1 LSVCGFLPL
10 APVSAT
16 QSGIASDEE
25 VIFFNTAARLD
36 TVAGQ
41 WVAPIHGWIFEPET
55 DSIRR
60 MAVLA
65 VLREALDVD
74 DERAGERLFNRR
86 AAAFLVDNESG
97 KTLTLRVGDR
107 TVTVGPSEQNG
118 HLTGSIRLSLEEADR
133 LSRPDKFGR
142 QWVEFELVTSDS
154 DRRRF
159 SAKTV
164 LVQPAGLSV
173 ISDIDDTIKITEVT
187 DHEEMIENTFFK
199 PYRPV
204 PGMARLYQGWAH
216 QGAVIHFVSASPWQL
231 YEPLTE
237 FMSEHG
243 FPAATFHLKTFYWKD
258 SRFLSLFADPLDYKL
273 KVVEPLIR
281 SFPQRQFILVG
292 DSGEKDP
299 EAYGLLARKYP
310 DQVAFILIRA
320 MENES
325 PDSARFRAAFEGIPP
340 QRWHVFSNTEEL
352 TKVAFP
358 GIANSRPA
366 TVSAIAPA
374 GSEKA
379 EE

>member
-1 LSVCGFLPL
+1 MCGLLPL
-10 APVSAT
+10 GPASAT

-41 WVAPIHGWIFEPET
+41 WVVPIHGWIFEPET

-60 MAVLA
+60 MVVLA
-65 VLREALDVD
+65 ALREALDVD
-74 DERAGERLFNRR
+74 DEHAGEKLFNRR

-133 LSRPDKFGR
+133 LSRRDKFGR
-142 QWVEFELVTSDS
+142 QWIEFELVTPDS
-154 DRRRF
+154 DGRRF

-187 DHEEMIENTFFK
+187 HREDMIENTFFK

-204 PGMARLYQGWAH
+204 PGMARLYQQWAQ
-216 QGAVIHFVSASPWQL
+216 QGVVIHFISASPWQL

-237 FMSEHG
+237 FISEHG

-258 SRFLSLFADPLDYKL
+258 SRFLSLFADPLEYKL
-273 KVVEPLIR
+273 KVVEPVIK

-320 MENES
+320 IENES
-325 PDSARFRAAFEGIPP
+325 PDAVRFRAAFEGIPP
-340 QRWHVFSNTEEL
+340 QRWHVFRSTDEL
-352 TKVAFP
+352 ANVTFP
-358 GIANSRPA
+358 GITNTRPA
-366 TVSAIAPA
+366 TASRIAPA
-374 GSEKA
+374 GAEKA